1 LESVENNAVVNGAH
15 ILLFEKHSLC
25 AAFYDSVDVVFC
37 KLGSTVNNHVV
48 ALDRNHLA
56 CGGIGI
62 ILKPALHDTSGQ
74 LATDHSLEIR
84 FRHLDLFGKV
94 KYLYDVFAYDS
105 PLEKDN
111 IIADIEEVVV
121 YSKIPRNSIAIPTI
135 TGSMYS
141 PDFMYLIRHKD
152 GRQELNL
159 VVETKDY
166 EHDASLRLEEKYRIE
181 CAKAFFQSLKED
193 GFNVEYR
200 EQLRNDKIINIIKN
214 IIAI

>member
-1 LESVENNAVVNGAH
+1 MESVENNAVVNGAH

-37 KLGSTVNNHVV
+37 KLGSTVYNHVV

-94 KYLYDVFAYDS
+94 KYLYDVFIAFKTNRT
-105 PLEKDN
+105 EKSCDRELLLTVDVSIHHIVDVSCKLNPTSSERDN
-111 IIADIEEVVV
+111 A
-121 YSKIPRNSIAIPTI
+121 
-135 TGSMYS
+135 G
-141 PDFMYLIRHKD
+141 
-152 GRQELNL
+152 
-159 VVETKDY
+159 
-166 EHDASLRLEEKYRIE
+166 
-181 CAKAFFQSLKED
+181 
-193 GFNVEYR
+193 
-200 EQLRNDKIINIIKN
+200 
-214 IIAI
+214 